1 MASVLTEHVRT
12 FSEASDPTQEVL
24 QELKRLLRYHMK
36 RKNLLFAPPEILGY
50 PEVTNWSAKNAFD
63 DILVDC
69 YKFAI
74 LDRLT
79 ALQSQLRT
87 KPNVN
92 GLISR
97 NVASF
102 LLERQRKYDL
112 IGYAVFANV
121 REAVNDLESQPS
133 PTQPALTI
141 TNRVQRKLTSRSIL
155 RWGGDHS
162 AQLATSQQIREQLER
177 VSGWTDAVKWLTEM
191 SEEGRAWVRGFL
203 GSLPAAGINAVLV
216 GDLVDVL
223 ASRVRL
229 DWRSLH
235 ATPAREL
242 ALERFDETGK
252 DCVQMVRIIMPDDS
266 IESRERWEQ
275 LKRIIPQ
282 RIASLNRQA
291 RVRERLAK
299 VFDALVRVI
308 DSGAEPPTQA
318 ELGEQTGI
326 ARATLS
332 DDMRLLR
339 EIIAE
344 LNTQNS
350 DDEP

>member
-1 MASVLTEHVRT
+1 MDSVLTEHVRT
-12 FSEASDPTQEVL
+12 FSEASDPTTDVL
-24 QELKRLLRYHMK
+24 PALKRLLRYHMK
-36 RKNLLFAPPEILGY
+36 RRNLLSAPPEFLGY
-50 PEVTNWSAKNAFD
+50 PEVANWSKKNAFD

-79 ALQSQLRT
+79 ALQEQLKI
-87 KPNVN
+87 KPNVD

-97 NVASF
+97 NVSNF
-102 LLERQRKYDL
+102 LLERQRKHDP

-121 REAVNDLESQPS
+121 KEAVNELESQLS
-133 PTQPALTI
+133 PTQPALSVK
-141 TNRVQRKLTSRSIL
+141 NRDGGKLTSRSIL
-155 RWGGDHS
+155 RWGGDQS
-162 AQLATSQQIREQLER
+162 DQLATSQQIREQLER
-177 VSGWTDAVKWLTEM
+177 VSGWTDAVRWLIEI
-191 SEEGRAWVRGFL
+191 SEAGRAWVRDFL
-203 GSLPAAGINAVLV
+203 GRLPAAGINAVLV

-235 ATPAREL
+235 ATPAQEL
-242 ALERFDETGK
+242 AMERFDETEK
-252 DCVQMVRIIMPDDS
+252 DFVLTVRIVLPDDS
-266 IESRERWEQ
+266 VESRQRWEQ

-339 EIIAE
+339 EIIAQ

>member
-12 FSEASDPTQEVL
+12 FSEASDPTTDVL
-24 QELKRLLRYHMK
+24 PALKRLLRYHMK
-36 RKNLLFAPPEILGY
+36 RRNLLSAPPEFLGY
-50 PEVTNWSAKNAFD
+50 PEVANWSQRDAFE
-63 DILVDC
+63 DILLDC

-79 ALQSQLRT
+79 ALQEQLKI
-87 KPNVN
+87 KPNVD

-97 NVASF
+97 NVGNF
-102 LLERQRKYDL
+102 LQERQRKHDP
-112 IGYAVFANV
+112 IGYAVFSNV
-121 REAVNDLESQPS
+121 HDAVNELEAQPS
-133 PTQPALTI
+133 PTQPALII
-141 TNRVQRKLTSRSIL
+141 TNRDRGKLTSRSIL
-155 RWGGDHS
+155 RWGGNGS
-162 AQLATSQQIREQLER
+162 APVATQAQIREQLER
-177 VSGWTDAVKWLTEM
+177 MSGWTDAVKWLTEM
-191 SEEGRAWVRGFL
+191 SEDGRAWVRGFL

-229 DWRSLH
+229 DWRGLH
-235 ATPAREL
+235 ATPAQEL

-252 DCVQMVRIIMPDDS
+252 DYAQMVRIIMPDDS
-266 IESRERWEQ
+266 VESRQRWEQ